1 MKIAVICSD
10 IGIRIPGSKGAS
22 IHLQSI
28 CNAFVAL
35 GHDVLLVG
43 VAGHGDPPENFAS
56 LLLPHPGRSEGL
68 RREVR
73 KLKFNRRMF
82 RLAMPVV
89 REFAPDVIYE
99 RLALFGTAGLR
110 LSREMGVR
118 HVLEIN
124 SLLTDEEVAWRSL
137 RLRRLARKRENRV
150 LRGSHLRIAV
160 SEQLSQKV
168 EKRCGLKVAC
178 VPNGVE
184 TELFLEMPARGDA
197 REALGL
203 PAGVPMVGFTGSL
216 RPWHGLDVAIDALR
230 MLDGVELAVA
240 GGGDLKQELQ
250 ARAAQLGV
258 AERVHW
264 LGQLLHSQIPSF
276 LAAVDVAVAP
286 YPSLDD
292 FAYSPLKLYEY
303 LASGTPTVA
312 SSIGQIPDILD
323 GFGILVSPG
332 ESVELA
338 AAIQHILDHR
348 SEAVERAAR
357 GRKWVL
363 AHHGWTQRAQ
373 DIIAMISLEARHAVA
388 R

>member
-43 VAGHGDPPENFAS
+43 VIGHGEPPENFRS

-73 KLKFNRRMF
+73 KLRFNRRLF
-82 RLAMPVV
+82 RLAKPVI

-99 RLALFGTAGLR
+99 RLSLFGTAGLR
-110 LSREMGVR
+110 LSRKTGVK

-124 SLLTDEEVAWRSL
+124 ALLTDEEVAWRSL
-137 RLRRLARKRENRV
+137 RLRRLARRRENRV

-160 SEQLSQKV
+160 SEQLAIKV
-168 EKRCGLKVAC
+168 EKRCGLKVVC
-178 VPNGVE
+178 VPNGVA
-184 TELFLEMPARGDA
+184 TELFLELPGRVEA
-197 REALGL
+197 REIFGL
-203 PAGVPMVGFTGSL
+203 PTDIPLVGFTGSL

-230 MLDGVELAVA
+230 LLDGVELAVA

-250 ARAAQLGV
+250 ALAAQLGV
-258 AERVHW
+258 AERIHW
-264 LGQLLHSQIPSF
+264 LGQLPHSQIPSF
-276 LAAVDVAVAP
+276 LAAMDVAVAP
-286 YPSLDD
+286 YPSMDD
-292 FAYSPLKLYEY
+292 FSYSPLKLYEY

-323 GFGILVSPG
+323 GFGVLVSPG
-332 ESVELA
+332 ESAELA
-338 AAIQHILDHR
+338 RAIRQILDDR
-348 SEAVERAAR
+348 SEAAERAAG
-357 GRKWVL
+357 GRRWIL
-363 AHHGWTQRAQ
+363 AHHGWTQRAE
-373 DIIAMISLEARHAVA
+373 DIIELISLEAEHAVA